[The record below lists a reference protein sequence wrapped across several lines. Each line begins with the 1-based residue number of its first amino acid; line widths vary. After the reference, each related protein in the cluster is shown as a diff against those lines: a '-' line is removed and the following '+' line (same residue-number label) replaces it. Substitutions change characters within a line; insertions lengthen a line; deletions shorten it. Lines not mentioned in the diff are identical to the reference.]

1 MKNLNSI
8 LLSTFAAALGGLL
21 FGFDSSVISGALQSI
36 KPYFG
41 LDEISL
47 GFSVSSAVIGC
58 AIGAGTAGFLSDR
71 IGRKTML
78 LITAILFAVSSIGT
92 AIPESFAV
100 FVFFRIL
107 CGISI
112 GAVSVLSPTYIAEIA
127 PADIRGRLVSL
138 NQLMIVIGILVAY
151 FSNYLLKGQGE
162 NDWRL
167 MLGAGAL
174 PAILF
179 FVCLLFA
186 PESPRWLMKKGKKA
200 EAEKVLAKIGSSIQ
214 TEMMAIGHGVDAN
227 LVPISELFKGKM
239 AKVFIL
245 GLVLACLQQ
254 ITGINAII
262 YYAPVIFEKT
272 GGDSFLQTVMVGLV
286 NLTFTFVAIGLID
299 KLGRKSL
306 MMYGSAG
313 MGIALLL
320 LIYAFISKQL
330 EGYLV
335 LISILGYIAS
345 FAASLAPIMWVVVTE
360 IYPNKIRG
368 TAMSVAIAAHWS
380 CTFLVTQT
388 FPFILEKIGGEVAF
402 GIFSLLSFFTLFFV
416 WKYIPETK
424 NKSLEQIQEELG
436 VS

>member
-1 MKNLNSI
+1 
-8 LLSTFAAALGGLL
+8 
-21 FGFDSSVISGALQSI
+21 
-36 KPYFG
+36 
-41 LDEISL
+41 
-47 GFSVSSAVIGC
+47 
-58 AIGAGTAGFLSDR
+58 
-71 IGRKTML
+71 
-78 LITAILFAVSSIGT
+78 
-92 AIPESFAV
+92 
-100 FVFFRIL
+100 
-107 CGISI
+107 
-112 GAVSVLSPTYIAEIA
+112 
-127 PADIRGRLVSL
+127 
-138 NQLMIVIGILVAY
+138 
-151 FSNYLLKGQGE
+151 
-162 NDWRL
+162 
-167 MLGAGAL
+167 
-174 PAILF
+174 
-179 FVCLLFA
+179 
-186 PESPRWLMKKGKKA
+186 
-200 EAEKVLAKIGSSIQ
+200 
-214 TEMMAIGHGVDAN
+214 
-227 LVPISELFKGKM
+227 
-239 AKVFIL
+239 
-245 GLVLACLQQ
+245 LACLQQ

>member
-214 TEMMAIGHGVDAN
+214 TEMMAIGHG
-227 LVPISELFKGKM
+227 
-239 AKVFIL
+239 
-245 GLVLACLQQ
+245 
-254 ITGINAII
+254 
-262 YYAPVIFEKT
+262 
-272 GGDSFLQTVMVGLV
+272 
-286 NLTFTFVAIGLID
+286 
-299 KLGRKSL
+299 
-306 MMYGSAG
+306 
-313 MGIALLL
+313 
-320 LIYAFISKQL
+320 
-330 EGYLV
+330 
-335 LISILGYIAS
+335 
-345 FAASLAPIMWVVVTE
+345 
-360 IYPNKIRG
+360 
-368 TAMSVAIAAHWS
+368 
-380 CTFLVTQT
+380 
-388 FPFILEKIGGEVAF
+388 
-402 GIFSLLSFFTLFFV
+402 
-416 WKYIPETK
+416 
-424 NKSLEQIQEELG
+424 
-436 VS
+436 